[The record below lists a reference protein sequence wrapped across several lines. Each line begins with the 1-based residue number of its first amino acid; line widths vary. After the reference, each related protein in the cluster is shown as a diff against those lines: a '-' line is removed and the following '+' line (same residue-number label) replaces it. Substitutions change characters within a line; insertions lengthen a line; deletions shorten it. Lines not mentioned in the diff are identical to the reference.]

1 MPDTI
6 MPGPIISGPVTAE
19 PVIADRILNPIIL
32 DPPKQLEIIKRGVT
46 EILLD
51 EAEFLKKLE
60 TSAASGKPLKIK
72 AGFDP
77 TAPDIHLGHTVLLEK
92 LRQFQE
98 LGHEIIFLIGDFT
111 GMIGDPSGKNE
122 IRKPLSRQEVEKNAA
137 TYRSQVFKILDPEKT
152 RVVFNSEWFTSMGAI
167 EIARLGAMQTVARML
182 ERDDFKKR
190 FHEHKDITLLEFFYP
205 LFQAYDSVHL
215 ESDVEL
221 GGTDQRYNLLMGR
234 TLQRKYGKP
243 LQSVIMLPLLEGTDG
258 VNKMSKSL
266 GNYIGINE
274 PPSEIYGKLM
284 SIDDTL
290 MLRYYELLSR
300 ITSEELSALKSGL
313 ADGSVHP
320 KAAKQALASE
330 LVARF
335 HSDSDAQEAQE
346 GFEKLFKDKS
356 IPDDIPVIDLKWDEP
371 ELWLC
376 RIMKDAGLATGTGE
390 AMRLIKQGGVS
401 VNDEKITDTDR
412 RLAPAEY
419 VIKVGKRRFVRVRPA

>member
-1 MPDTI
+1 M
-6 MPGPIISGPVTAE
+6 M
-19 PVIADRILNPIIL
+19 L
-32 DPPKQLEIIKRGVT
+32 DPLKQLEIIKRGVS

-51 EAEFLKKLE
+51 EAELLEKLRA
-60 TSAASGKPLKIK
+60 SAAAKTPLRVK

-92 LRQFQE
+92 LRQFQS
-98 LGHEIIFLIGDFT
+98 LGHDVIFLIGDFT

-122 IRKPLSRQEVEKNAA
+122 LRKPLTREEVEKNAA
-137 TYRSQVFKILDPEKT
+137 TYRAQVFKILDPEKT
-152 RVVFNSEWFTSMGAI
+152 KVVFNSEWFTNMGAI

-215 ESDVEL
+215 RADVEL
-221 GGTDQRYNLLMGR
+221 GGADQRYNLLMGR
-234 TLQRKYGKP
+234 TLQRKYGLP

-274 PPSEIYGKLM
+274 TPAEIYGKLM
-284 SIDDTL
+284 SINDTL

-300 ITSEELSALKSGL
+300 ISGEEFSTLKAGL
-313 ADGSVHP
+313 ACGSVHP
-320 KAAKQALASE
+320 KAAKQALARE

-335 HSDSDAQEAQE
+335 HCDADAVKAEEDFQSI
-346 GFEKLFKDKS
+346 FKDKS
-356 IPDDIPVIDLKWDEP
+356 VPDDIPSIDIKWDEP

-376 RIMKDAGLATGTGE
+376 RIMKDARLASGTGE

-401 VNDEKITDTDR
+401 VNDGKISDTAL
-412 RLAPAEY
+412 RLPPARY
-419 VIKVGKRRFVRVRPA
+419 VIKVGKRKFVRIRPA